1 MKKIFALILAAL
13 FFMTPAQAQT
23 SYTVDDEKV
32 AADLTGTNAEKF
44 YASLPQ
50 ATGDYKSRQRPIL
63 LEGAMNTETAIL
75 VRALKNPVAYRE
87 LNYLFVAGTC
97 KGYPVVVVRTE
108 QGLANAAAS
117 TALAIKKFNPVAVIN
132 QGTSGGTTPAL
143 KIGDIV
149 IGEKAIPTSAY
160 KSGYS
165 PKGAGVDFTAQEMRG
180 TYAFDAVTKT
190 FQPNSEY
197 PADPTLF
204 NVAFA
209 VANEHEN
216 FNAVSGTIGSAD
228 WWMSWVDYM
237 DMLNKRYGM
246 LCEEMETVAAAQ
258 ICRNAGVPFI
268 GIRILSDNITIG
280 KEYDP
285 ATAVPCQN
293 FVLLVTERYIRTVLN
308 K

>member
-23 SYTVDDEKV
+23 TYTVDDEED
-32 AADLTGTNAEKF
+32 AMDLESAPVEKF
-44 YASLPQ
+44 FASLPQ
-50 ATGDYKSRQRPIL
+50 ATGTYKSRVRPIL
-63 LEGAMNTETAIL
+63 IEGAMNTETEVL

-87 LNYLFVAGTC
+87 LNYLFVAGTY
-97 KGYPVVVVRTE
+97 KDYPVVVARTE

-132 QGTSGGTTPAL
+132 QGTAGGTTPAL

-149 IGEKAIPTSAY
+149 IGDKAIPTSAY

-165 PKGAGVDFTAQEMRG
+165 PKGAGVDFTAQKMRG
-180 TYAFDAVTKT
+180 TYAFDAATKT
-190 FQPNSEY
+190 FQPNNEY

-204 NVAFA
+204 NVAFV
-209 VANEHEN
+209 VANKHEN

-228 WWMSWVDYM
+228 WWMCWVDYM
-237 DMLNKRYGM
+237 DMLNERYGM

-268 GIRILSDNITIG
+268 GIRVLSDNITIG
-280 KEYDP
+280 QEYDP
-285 ATAVPCQN
+285 AIAATCQN